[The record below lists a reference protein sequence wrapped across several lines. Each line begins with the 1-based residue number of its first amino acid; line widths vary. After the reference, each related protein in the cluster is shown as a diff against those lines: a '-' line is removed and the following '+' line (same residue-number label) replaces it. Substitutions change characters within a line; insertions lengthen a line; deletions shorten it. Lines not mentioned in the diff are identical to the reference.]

1 MVPSSSRIDDRGRE
15 RVVSRSLYTSLYYA
29 TQVIEDIAN
38 GLNSEYLCQRRL
50 NRQRGGHD
58 FSVSRARCERESGT
72 MIDVARSWLQS
83 HEDAQVM
90 LASVLV
96 VVGLWWL
103 VRTVLG
109 LLINLV
115 CPLLVVVLAV
125 VCVPQLRAPL
135 LGQNYP
141 VLANLLRNILIKM
154 AETLKS

>member
-1 MVPSSSRIDDRGRE
+1 MKFNYLFAP
-15 RVVSRSLYTSLYYA
+15 VVKMGDKRCQGWCPAL
-29 TQVIEDIAN
+29 Q
-38 GLNSEYLCQRRL
+38 GL
-50 NRQRGGHD
+50 

-83 HEDAQVM
+83 HEDAQVSSQHRSFSHSRYRGHTRDSSQVM